1 MLALRTAVEVEVVGA
16 VELVKAVQDVLAC
29 VGVDYVEKDSQTHA
43 MGGVDELLQFFR
55 RAVSG
60 ACSKE
65 TSDLVSEGW
74 ELSDSKM
81 CDKMIRSYR
90 HNKHVP

>member
-43 MGGVDELLQFFR
+43 MGGVDEFLELLR
-55 RAVSG
+55 RAIPR
-60 ACSKE
+60 
-65 TSDLVSEGW
+65 TSSEEVRDLIPES
-74 ELSDSKM
+74 
-81 CDKMIRSYR
+81 
-90 HNKHVP
+90 